1 LDGFWNYVLKRR
13 RRLVSI
19 WIVVMVLVLIR
30 LVTMREIYTS
40 SCLLMPLPLEQVE
53 QGSQGGFGGSSV
65 RSLLAGGGSSDA
77 YAIAAFLE
85 SRQLVG
91 TVIKELDLAKE
102 LFPKQW
108 DSRRGKWRGGPP
120 HDAKAYR
127 AFDRKLDITYDSYT
141 GLLGLEV
148 HWWSAERARE
158 IATAMVETGDRML
171 REAAIADG
179 ERRVEELER
188 EMRSEAVSEVGT
200 YLAEETTTAISS
212 LASIRA
218 RTGYAF
224 RIIDPPVAPDRK
236 SWPPRTFLLLLTG
249 VAMAAV
255 EFGIVA
261 GAYARASERDRA

>member
-1 LDGFWNYVLKRR
+1 MDGFWSHVLKRR
-13 RRLVSI
+13 RRLITI

-53 QGSQGGFGGSSV
+53 QGQSGSGVSV

-77 YAIAAFLE
+77 YAVAAFLE

-91 TVIKELDLAKE
+91 AVIKDLNLDRE
-102 LFPKQW
+102 LFPRGW
-108 DSRRGKWRGGPP
+108 DERTKKWKRDKP
-120 HDAKAYR
+120 HAAKAYR
-127 AFDRKLDITYDSYT
+127 AFDRKLDVSYDSYT
-141 GLLGLEV
+141 GLLGLNV
-148 HWWSAERARE
+148 HWWSPDRARE
-158 IATAMVETGDRML
+158 IASHMVTAGDRML

-188 EMRSEAVSEVGT
+188 EMRNVTVSEVGS
-200 YLAEETTTAISS
+200 YLAEEATSAISS

-224 RIIDPPVAPDRK
+224 RVIDPPVAPDRK
-236 SWPPRTFLLLLTG
+236 SWPPRTFLLILTG
-249 VAMAAV
+249 IAMAAV
-255 EFGIVA
+255 ELGIVA
-261 GAYARASERDRA
+261 GAYARAAERDRA